1 MQDKDTDRII
11 RVIKY
16 GFCLPTESK
25 RCSLSLLYLSAHA
38 ASQPERAMFWVL
50 SERLARLKGPVMS
63 PSTSFSPSDLYHLLT
78 GRVPIQNVPY
88 KTPVRCKHARKRP
101 TLWDNLISFSE
112 SERDIASKGLK
123 VSEPLGKG
131 EPRQQFILR
140 HPTWPSKKVSFLPD
154 CFCIATFLHSIPS
167 SLSLECHA
175 KNTSYIKCRCALFT
189 S

>member
-1 MQDKDTDRII
+1 MQDFFNVQDKDTDRII

-38 ASQPERAMFWVL
+38 ASQPESAMFWVL

-88 KTPVRCKHARKRP
+88 KTSVHCRHARKRP
-101 TLWDNLISFSE
+101 TLWDNLISFKVKE
-112 SERDIASKGLK
+112 TLLAKGSKW
-123 VSEPLGKG
+123 VSIWAKG
-131 EPRQQFILR
+131 SQ
-140 HPTWPSKKVSFLPD
+140 D
-154 CFCIATFLHSIPS
+154 S
-167 SLSLECHA
+167 SLSYGILPDLVRRSHFSLTLLLHCHLLTFHSQQPLSWMPCQ
-175 KNTSYIKCRCALFT
+175 KYFLYKM
-189 S
+189 